1 MAIGLSVTSGPTLLE
16 TRFGSFGS
24 VFFDISSTSSNTGAV
39 NSALAGLSSNAITSA
54 FLGMFVQSIP
64 GAVGTGMMT
73 MIVYVILTLFIVG
86 LMVGKT
92 PEFMSMK
99 ISPKDIKLSV
109 FIFLI
114 HPALIL
120 IPTVIAFTTGNAQQI
135 TGDKVTPFA
144 FTQAFYEFSS
154 AAANNGSDY
163 YGATADT
170 PFWNISTGLI
180 MLLGR
185 YVPIGLM
192 LAIAGS
198 FTLKDRKEVIEPIKT
213 QGVLFTSII
222 AITIFLLTALTFFPF
237 LVIGPF
243 SM

>member
-1 MAIGLSVTSGPTLLE
+1 MDPTLLE

-24 VFFDISSTSSNTGAV
+24 VFFNISSISSNTGAL
-39 NSALAGLSSNAITSA
+39 NSALAGLSPNAITSA

-99 ISPKDIKLSV
+99 ISPKDIKLAV

-135 TGDKVTPFA
+135 GSDGNQVTPLSY
-144 FTQAFYEFSS
+144 TQALYEFTS

-163 YGATADT
+163 YGTSADT
-170 PFWNISTGLI
+170 PFWNISTGLV

-185 YVPIGLM
+185 YIPIGLM

-198 FTLKDRKEVIEPIKT
+198 FTVKDRKEVIEPIKT
-213 QGVLFTSII
+213 QGPLFISVLIVVT
-222 AITIFLLTALTFFPF
+222 FLLTALTFFPF